1 MVIIET
7 FAAGTTPRHRP
18 SATRPVMAFADF
30 QDAKRDAD
38 RDPDGYIMMVVTT
51 ISHVTAAIE
60 RCRSPERRSMDGK
73 GRTQPCKINIS
84 MPLSPLLRPQGSS
97 GAALRT
103 PQGARHTHGASQIPI
118 EPADPAA
125 PDPRPPSL
133 AAFERR
139 PGLAR
144 VEVSVPP
151 ASETRHT
158 SGRAHNLVASIEAG
172 SFWGEE
178 RKSDRQPYPGRRPT
192 IALAC
197 ASIETRPLASIGTC
211 SRTRDLS
218 CVTSAVAIVV
228 SIGARLGAAIV
239 VDQ

>member
-1 MVIIET
+1 MGHNLCELISLM
-7 FAAGTTPRHRP
+7 GH
-18 SATRPVMAFADF
+18 TRRF
-30 QDAKRDAD
+30 RDVSLTSD
-38 RDPDGYIMMVVTT
+38 LPPN
-51 ISHVTAAIE
+51 S
-60 RCRSPERRSMDGK
+60 RR
-73 GRTQPCKINIS
+73 
-84 MPLSPLLRPQGSS
+84 
-97 GAALRT
+97 
-103 PQGARHTHGASQIPI
+103 
-118 EPADPAA
+118 
-125 PDPRPPSL
+125 
-133 AAFERR
+133 FR
-139 PGLAR
+139 PG
-144 VEVSVPP
+144 
-151 ASETRHT
+151 RHFAF
-158 SGRAHNLVASIEAG
+158 GPQAVAHNLVASIEVG

>member
-1 MVIIET
+1 M
-7 FAAGTTPRHRP
+7 
-18 SATRPVMAFADF
+18 SAV
-30 QDAKRDAD
+30 
-38 RDPDGYIMMVVTT
+38 GH
-51 ISHVTAAIE
+51 S
-60 RCRSPERRSMDGK
+60 RRSRHVRGM
-73 GRTQPCKINIS
+73 S
-84 MPLSPLLRPQGSS
+84 ASPPTPDVSLRRSEPT
-97 GAALRT
+97 LR
-103 PQGARHTHGASQIPI
+103 A
-118 EPADPAA
+118 
-125 PDPRPPSL
+125 
-133 AAFERR
+133 
-139 PGLAR
+139 
-144 VEVSVPP
+144 
-151 ASETRHT
+151 T
-158 SGRAHNLVASIEAG
+158 SGRAHNLVASIEVG

>member
-1 MVIIET
+1 M
-7 FAAGTTPRHRP
+7 
-18 SATRPVMAFADF
+18 
-30 QDAKRDAD
+30 
-38 RDPDGYIMMVVTT
+38 
-51 ISHVTAAIE
+51 
-60 RCRSPERRSMDGK
+60 
-73 GRTQPCKINIS
+73 PCD
-84 MPLSPLLRPQGSS
+84 L
-97 GAALRT
+97 ALRLMGGCPPDFAGGPVALRLPPFRSIPGT
-103 PQGARHTHGASQIPI
+103 ARWA
-118 EPADPAA
+118 
-125 PDPRPPSL
+125 
-133 AAFERR
+133 
-139 PGLAR
+139 
-144 VEVSVPP
+144 
-151 ASETRHT
+151 T
-158 SGRAHNLVASIEAG
+158 SGRAHNLVASIEVG